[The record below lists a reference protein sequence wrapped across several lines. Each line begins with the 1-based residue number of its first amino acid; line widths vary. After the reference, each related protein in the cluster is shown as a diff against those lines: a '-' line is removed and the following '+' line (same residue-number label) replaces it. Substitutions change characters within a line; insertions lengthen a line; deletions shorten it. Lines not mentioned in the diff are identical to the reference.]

1 MIEGLNDDYLS
12 LLAYYFGEGGFR
24 RLMRQGATLT
34 HLDYGPNV
42 DAAAAT
48 AMVFT
53 GAAPSVNGIPAERI
67 YNQTAMRSESVLNSP
82 STLGNFTNETYS
94 PANLQVSTLADEVRL
109 DAAGTG
115 WAYSLAPNP
124 VQAIIMAGHAGN
136 SAFWIND
143 TKGTW
148 ATTTYYKDV
157 PRTISSRNYS
167 RPLAAVLDTMVWV
180 PLLNP
185 TAYPDVPDYKQ
196 QYPFRHSFPRKDA
209 DRYDRFIASPKANAE
224 VTALAVD
231 YINSMQFGQRG
242 PVDMLSLAYTVAPYP
257 YTRDADN
264 RMETLDSYLRL
275 DRDLA
280 TLFATIDK
288 KVGAGNALIFLAG
301 FPAQNNGPRDDEKW
315 GVPTGEFSPR
325 KAMSL
330 LNMYLMALHGNG
342 DWVTGYFNRNFYL
355 NTALIKQNSLDLA
368 TVRSEAAEFLTRMSG
383 VTAVNK
389 IDDII
394 AARAGDNPQALKRN
408 TFIDHSGD
416 LLVCIT
422 PGWVIADE
430 NTSTDDSQPS
440 VIRDAYIPSAA
451 FIMGPG
457 VKPMVIDT
465 PVDARSIA
473 PTVSRLLRIR
483 SPNAASLPAL
493 REITR

>member
-1 MIEGLNDDYLS
+1 M
-12 LLAYYFGEGGFR
+12 
-24 RLMRQGATLT
+24 
-34 HLDYGPNV
+34 
-42 DAAAAT
+42 
-48 AMVFT
+48 
-53 GAAPSVNGIPAERI
+53 
-67 YNQTAMRSESVLNSP
+67 
-82 STLGNFTNETYS
+82 
-94 PANLQVSTLADEVRL
+94 
-109 DAAGTG
+109 
-115 WAYSLAPNP
+115 
-124 VQAIIMAGHAGN
+124 
-136 SAFWIND
+136 
-143 TKGTW
+143 
-148 ATTTYYKDV
+148 
-157 PRTISSRNYS
+157 
-167 RPLAAVLDTMVWV
+167 
-180 PLLNP
+180 
-185 TAYPDVPDYKQ
+185 
-196 QYPFRHSFPRKDA
+196 
-209 DRYDRFIASPKANAE
+209 
-224 VTALAVD
+224 TALAVD

-383 VTAVNK
+383 VTAVHT